1 MNTGGGLDN
10 PGPATATTWRLFQI
24 VFVVANL
31 AALAAR
37 EAPAAERQAWAQR
50 RGRPGGP
57 AG

>member
-1 MNTGGGLDN
+1 MNTGGGLDS

-37 EAPAAERQAWAQR
+37 EAPAAAAAGLDGAWGKAR
-50 RGRPGGP
+50 GP

>member
-1 MNTGGGLDN
+1 MNTDGGLDS

-37 EAPAAERQAWAQR
+37 EAPAARA
-50 RGRPGGP
+50 
-57 AG
+57 AGMG